1 MSARLLDTVERW
13 AVWGLGRSGVA
24 AANLLARRGLT
35 VIASDSRPLDALA
48 DAVAE
53 LDPSVEVRGGANAI
67 EDAQV
72 VVVSPGLKPSLP
84 VFEEAR
90 AAGAIVIPEIEL
102 AWEAAEAP
110 HLAITGTDGKTTTT
124 SLLGAIVAESGRE
137 HVVAGNIGTPLCE
150 VVESVSA
157 DGLIVAEVS
166 AFQLWSTRAWRAAAA
181 AVTNVAG
188 DHLDYFDG
196 VFDDYADAKRAI
208 FAHATPDDWAVLWAE
223 DSRIA
228 SWAPELPGKIL
239 WFSEHPP
246 SPDATDWI
254 WRDGNTLHARIDGAD
269 LGVWLDDLSALPLKG
284 PHNAR
289 NLMAAAA
296 LAHTQGVGF
305 DVAARAARG
314 FAPLAHRM
322 EWIRGHGGVSYW
334 DDSKA
339 TNAHAAMVGLSGL
352 EGAFVPILGG
362 VDKGLD
368 LGPLCALVAERA
380 PGAVVIGEAASRFT
394 SELVAA
400 GMASDA
406 ILCGATLERAVEE
419 ARGIATRH
427 GAPHVSLSPACSSF
441 DMFESYAHRGRLYQ
455 EIVRAL

>member
-1 MSARLLDTVERW
+1 VSARLLESTERW

-24 AANLLARRGLT
+24 AANLLARRGHAVL
-35 VIASDSRPLDALA
+35 ASDSRPLDALSGA
-48 DAVAE
+48 IGQ
-53 LDPSVEVRGGANAI
+53 LDPGVEVRGGANAI
-67 EDAQV
+67 EGAQV

-84 VFEEAR
+84 VFAQAR
-90 AAGAIVIPEIEL
+90 AAGAVVIPEIEL
-102 AWEAAEAP
+102 AWEAARAP

-150 VVESVSA
+150 VVEEVSA

-196 VFDDYADAKRAI
+196 SFDAYADAKRAI
-208 FAHATPDDWAVLWAE
+208 FAHASPEDWAVLWAE
-223 DSRIA
+223 DARIA
-228 SWAPELPGKIL
+228 SWAPELPGRIL
-239 WFSEHPP
+239 WFSERAP
-246 SPDATDWI
+246 SPAQADWI
-254 WRDGNTLHARIDGAD
+254 WREGDTLRARIGGED
-269 LGVWLDDLSALPLKG
+269 LGVWLDDVRSLPLKG

-296 LAHTQGVGF
+296 LAHTQGIGF

-322 EWIRGHGGVSYW
+322 EWIRDLDGLSYW

-352 EGAFVPILGG
+352 DGAFVPILGG

-368 LGPLCALVAERA
+368 LGPLAALVAARA
-380 PGAVVIGEAASRFT
+380 PGAVVIGEAAGRFT
-394 SELVAA
+394 AALVAA
-400 GMASDA
+400 GMESEA
-406 ILCGATLERAVEE
+406 ILCGATLERAVAE
-419 ARGIATRH
+419 ARGLARRH

-441 DMFESYAHRGRLYQ
+441 DMFDSYAHRGRLYQ
-455 EIVRAL
+455 EIVRSL